1 MKYEEALH
9 DLIEHTVD
17 WAWVPETEH
26 EKLLFRCLTK
36 DEVKEMADSAWENH
50 RAGDPIRDEIHHPIY
65 CRECRVINR
74 MHEKNP
80 ALDLNARWEKKWSNR
95 WANDTQ
101 DLY

>member
-36 DEVKEMADSAWENH
+36 EEVREFAESAWENH
-50 RAGDPIRDEIHHPIY
+50 RAGDPILDEIHHPVY
-65 CRECRVINR
+65 CRECRIINR
-74 MHEKNP
+74 LQESQ
-80 ALDLNARWEKKWSNR
+80 EQKWSNR